1 MILSFETCEIDTASL
16 ELRRGGK
23 RVAIEPKVFDL
34 LMLLASNHE
43 RAVSREEVIQ
53 KIWMGR
59 NVTDAA
65 LSTCIKAARRAVGDD
80 GQQQRLIL
88 TLQRRGFRFIGTV
101 ANSAMPQLS
110 ASGERND
117 LRIVDA
123 RTHERTDAVAGLDM
137 RLPQQPSIAVLPFDV
152 PASVNDH
159 LSLGYGLARD
169 ITTRLGRGRWL
180 FVIARE
186 TASRIVLQDAGEAGT
201 ALGVRYILQGSVQS
215 RAKRVRVNVTLVDCV
230 EHEEV
235 WAELFDRKLDDVFA
249 IQDEISEAVVCRV
262 QSEIELKERR
272 RALLKPLAS
281 LDAWSAFHRACWHMD
296 RHTADD
302 YAKAEGFFKRAAE
315 LDPASSRIFAGLSA
329 VHRQRAFLEL
339 AIDREREI
347 SKALELAQHSLSLDP
362 NDPQARWSIGRA
374 LMLRN
379 EVEAALTE
387 FETANRLN
395 PSFAL
400 SQYSVGFGQA
410 MVGRN
415 TPSDEALTKARRL
428 SPIDPM
434 RFAMLATQAFNALM
448 RGDRDRAAGLSHLA
462 AAEPNAHFHI
472 VAIAALCNGLAGRH
486 VAAEKYLQRLRVARP
501 QYSSQDYFRAFPFQR
516 EDHIE
521 TWRKG
526 FRELGL
532 P

>member
-23 RVAIEPKVFDL
+23 RVAVEPKVFDL

-43 RAVSREEVIQ
+43 RAVSREEMVQ

-59 NVTDAA
+59 SVTDAA

-80 GQQQRLIL
+80 GKQQRLIL
-88 TLQRRGFRFIGTV
+88 TLQRRGFRFVGAVTSN
-101 ANSAMPQLS
+101 ALPQRS
-110 ASGERND
+110 GSGERND
-117 LRIVDA
+117 LSTVDA
-123 RTHERTDAVAGLDM
+123 HIDEVAGLDM

-152 PASVNDH
+152 PVSANDY

-180 FVIARE
+180 FVIARQ
-186 TASRIVLQDAGEAGT
+186 TASRIVLQDAGEVGA
-201 ALGVRYILQGSVQS
+201 ALGVRYILQGSVQAL
-215 RAKRVRVNVTLVDCV
+215 AKRVRVNVVLVDCV
-230 EHEEV
+230 ERAEV
-235 WAELFDRKLDDVFA
+235 WAELFDRKLDDVFS
-249 IQDEISEAVVCRV
+249 IQEEISEAVVCRV

-296 RHTADD
+296 RHTMDD
-302 YAKAEGFFKRAAE
+302 YAKAEGFFMRAAE
-315 LDPASSRIFAGLSA
+315 LDPASSRVFAGLSG
-329 VHRQRAFLEL
+329 VHRQRAFLET
-339 AIDREREI
+339 AIDRESEI
-347 SKALELAQHSLSLDP
+347 DRALELARHGLSLDP
-362 NDPQARWSIGRA
+362 NDPQAHWAVGRA

-410 MVGRN
+410 MTGRN
-415 TPSDEALTKARRL
+415 MPSDDALMKARRL

-448 RGDRDRAAGLSHLA
+448 QGDQDRAAGLSHLA
-462 AAEPNAHFHI
+462 AAEPNAHYHI
-472 VAIAALCNGLAGRH
+472 IAIAALCNALAGRN
-486 VAAEKYLQRLRVARP
+486 AASKYLHRLRVARP
-501 QYSSQDYFRAFPFQR
+501 QYRSQDYFRAFPFQR
-516 EDHIE
+516 EGQIAI
-521 TWRKG
+521 WRKG
-526 FRELGL
+526 FELLGL
-532 P
+532 S